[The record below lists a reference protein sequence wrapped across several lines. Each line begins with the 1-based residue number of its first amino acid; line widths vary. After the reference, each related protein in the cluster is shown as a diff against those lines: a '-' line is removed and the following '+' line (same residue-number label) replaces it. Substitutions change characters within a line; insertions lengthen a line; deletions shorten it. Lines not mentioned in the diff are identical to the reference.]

1 MTIHDL
7 KIITACFVF
16 VGIVIGYINQKLAPN
31 FIEFVSSPD
40 RPKWLPWLS
49 WSLTSVAAIFYI
61 ILDFI
66 E

>member
-1 MTIHDL
+1 MTIYDL
-7 KIITACFVF
+7 KIIIAFFVF
-16 VGIVIGYINQKLAPN
+16 VGIVIGFINQIQSPN
-31 FIEFVSSPD
+31 YIALVSSPD

-49 WSLTSVAAIFYI
+49 WSLTSVAAILYI